1 MLQLLVWNQMSWWNG
16 LRGYRYQKRN
26 SAHCT
31 YTLPFNFVCTFV
43 LYVGTT
49 NQQCRLNDPVHIF
62 GLAIITNSCII
73 QSCCFQMLASV
84 PVKLSMNV
92 LVAQQKSFLANPGCL
107 LPLVSFPQALADSC
121 SFIMFLCSEW
131 YLQCC
136 TWSLK
141 ASGVAK
147 NDKFNPFTFKISR
160 LTLFPT
166 CINSFLQWKVF
177 VVKYQ
182 QLDRF
187 LILITCLLSC
197 LIWIFFWPLLK
208 VKGLHVHVC

>member
-1 MLQLLVWNQMSWWNG
+1 MDWEG
-16 LRGYRYQKRN
+16 TDIKRGIVLTVLILCH
-26 SAHCT
+26 SI
-31 YTLPFNFVCTFV
+31 LFV
-43 LYVGTT
+43 LLYCMLVQLTSSAGWMTQT
-49 NQQCRLNDPVHIF
+49 VHIF

-73 QSCCFQMLASV
+73 QSCCFQMPASV

-107 LPLVSFPQALADSC
+107 LSLVSFPQALADSC